1 MVKPEPMAGAQSIA
15 LIGAGRMGTA
25 LAAGWLAAGQKAD
38 ILISDPQPSP
48 DARAWAAAGTVRLN
62 PEPQPVSVMVVAV
75 KPQMF
80 AKVAESMK
88 AWIGPTTLVISIM
101 AGVRVKQVSEK
112 LDTPHVIRV
121 MPNTPGAIGRGVSV
135 MSAPAGTS
143 KTDLQIAE
151 RLLAPLGEVV
161 GPVDEKHMS
170 NVTALSGSGPAYV
183 FLLAEAMADAAEAE
197 GLPPELAQRLARLTV
212 EGAAALMAESGEAPG
227 ALRKAVTSPGG
238 TTQAALDILMDDGGM
253 PRLLRQAIRAA
264 ANRDRDLSRD
274 MD

>member
-1 MVKPEPMAGAQSIA
+1 MAGAQSIA

-25 LAAGWLAAGQKAD
+25 LAKGWLSSKRKAE
-38 ILISDPQPSP
+38 ILISDPHASAEAREWA
-48 DARAWAAAGTVRLN
+48 DAGKVRLN
-62 PEPQPVSVMVVAV
+62 PAPEPVSVLVVAV
-75 KPQMF
+75 KPQVF
-80 AKVAESMK
+80 PKAAEDLKV
-88 AWIGPTTLVISIM
+88 WIGPQTLVISIM
-101 AGVRVKQVSEK
+101 AGVRVKQVAEK
-112 LDTPHVIRV
+112 LDTQRVIRV

-135 MSAPAGTS
+135 MSAPAGIAKGDIQT
-143 KTDLQIAE
+143 AE

-170 NVTALSGSGPAYV
+170 NVTALSGSGPAYL
-183 FLLAEAMADAAEAE
+183 FLLAEAMADGAEAE
-197 GLPPELAQRLARLTV
+197 GLPRELAQRLARLTV